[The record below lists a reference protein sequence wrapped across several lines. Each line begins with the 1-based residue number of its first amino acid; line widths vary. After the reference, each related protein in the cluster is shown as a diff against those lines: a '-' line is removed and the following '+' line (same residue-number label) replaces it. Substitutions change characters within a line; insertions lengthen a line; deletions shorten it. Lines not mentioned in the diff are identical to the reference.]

1 MRKNTW
7 MFEVF
12 DLKTG
17 EKIEPKICFYG
28 IDSEEAW
35 VNCVEWAEYHYGK
48 ECHAEIVDDVIAR
61 NDDLRR
67 QEILFED
74 AEIEAEVNAMVPKK
88 VNIMS
93 FRKVVQ

>member
-1 MRKNTW
+1 MRKNTF
-7 MFEVF
+7 MFQVF

-17 EKIEPKICFYG
+17 QKIEPKICFYG

-35 VNCVEWAEYHYGK
+35 VNCIEWAEHHYGK
-48 ECHAEIVDDVIAR
+48 ECHAEIIDGVIAK
-61 NDDLRR
+61 NEGLR
-67 QEILFED
+67 EEENLF
-74 AEIEAEVNAMVPKK
+74 IEAEVDAMKLKAKK